1 MLQVVAWGGMLF
13 LLICNAAPAMCHP
26 SCDDLYSA
34 RKIWIEIDSQ
44 ILNALFCVTGLGLL
58 PWRGRDTW
66 LLYKKNWP
74 KLSKVH
80 SGWYIDGVTKRALM
94 YWVVI
99 LFLMNSIWQIAVP
112 HTPPLFPLGGGLF
125 GDADFVL
132 AGIDDVVF
140 ESV

>member
-1 MLQVVAWGGMLF
+1 MYMLQVVAWGGMLF

-112 HTPPLFPLGGGLF
+112 FPPTHSPGHTGGWLF
-125 GDADFVL
+125 
-132 AGIDDVVF
+132 VVC
-140 ESV
+140 